1 MNNYYNFFKMFGNI
15 PQVTKNL
22 LLLNILL
29 FVLDVFFETR
39 GVNLGAILGAHYFG
53 TPLFEPYQI
62 VSHFFMHGNIMH
74 IFLNM
79 YALVM
84 FGSFLERLWGP
95 KRYFILYIASALGA
109 FLLYNGVGF
118 FQIYELKQTIG
129 DSSLIAGVNGIIRDV
144 PLSLEAERTIKE
156 FMFSHNVE
164 TLSQANAIM
173 EYAAKSYIPMVG
185 ASGAIFGI
193 MASFAILFP
202 NTELMLL
209 FPPIPLKAK
218 WLMGGYF
225 LIELY
230 LSFQDNQGDN
240 IAHLAHVGGAIV
252 GGVLVLIW
260 RRNRTHFY

>member
-1 MNNYYNFFKMFGNI
+1 MLANI

-22 LLLNILL
+22 LLLNILM
-29 FVLDVFFETR
+29 FVLDIFFSSR
-39 GVNLGAILGAHYFG
+39 GLNLGQMFGAHYFG

-62 VSHFFMHGNIMH
+62 VSHFFMHGGLMH
-74 IFLNM
+74 IFFNM

-95 KRYFILYIASALGA
+95 KRYFILYVASALGA

-118 FQIYELKQTIG
+118 FQILDYKEIINN
-129 DSSLIAGVNGIIRDV
+129 DSLIAGINGIIRDN
-144 PLSLEAERTIKE
+144 PLNEQTLIEIEG
-156 FMFSHNVE
+156 FMIRQGVD
-164 TLSQANAIM
+164 SQIVADAIS
-173 EYAAKSYIPMVG
+173 EYVIKSYIPMVG

-193 MASFAILFP
+193 MAAFAILFP

-218 WLMGGYF
+218 WLIGGYF

-230 LSFQDNQGDN
+230 ASFQETQGDN
-240 IAHLAHVGGAIV
+240 VAHLAHVGGAIV

-260 RRNRTHFY
+260 RKNRHHFY

>member
-1 MNNYYNFFKMFGNI
+1 MFGNI

-29 FVLDVFFETR
+29 FVLDIFFNMR
-39 GVNLGAILGAHYFG
+39 GIELGQMLGAHYFG

-62 VSHFFMHGNIMH
+62 VSHFFMHGGIMH
-74 IFLNM
+74 IFFNM

-95 KRYFILYIASALGA
+95 KRYFILYVASALGA

-118 FQIYELKQTIG
+118 FQIMEYKQIINNE
-129 DSSLIAGVNGIIRDV
+129 SLLAGINGIIRDN
-144 PLSLEAERTIKE
+144 PLNEQTLMEIDS
-156 FMFSHNVE
+156 FMLRQGVDSENVVM
-164 TLSQANAIM
+164 AIYNYVM
-173 EYAAKSYIPMVG
+173 KSYIPMVG

-218 WLMGGYF
+218 WLIGGYF

-230 LSFQDNQGDN
+230 ASFQDYKGDN
-240 IAHLAHVGGAIV
+240 VAHLAHVGGAIV
-252 GGVLVLIW
+252 GGILVLIW